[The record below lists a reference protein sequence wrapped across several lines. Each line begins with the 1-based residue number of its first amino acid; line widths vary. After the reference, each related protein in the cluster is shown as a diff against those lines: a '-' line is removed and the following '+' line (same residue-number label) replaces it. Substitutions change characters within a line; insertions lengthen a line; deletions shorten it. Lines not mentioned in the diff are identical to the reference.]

1 MVLSQ
6 VVNVATVS
14 TPACCCRCSARSSES
29 EWVRALWAGWTANTP
44 APLAWSTAAACTAS
58 AGRPPDAIAPA
69 TMNRR
74 PASWSARVP
83 ANGPSPCDPAPGGP
97 DIPIPDITVPD
108 IPVPEGCP
116 RRALAAGI
124 AVTALAAA
132 RMCAG
137 VVPQQPPTRDT
148 PASANRRK

>member
-1 MVLSQ
+1 M
-6 VVNVATVS
+6 
-14 TPACCCRCSARSSES
+14 
-29 EWVRALWAGWTANTP
+29 RALWAGWTANTP
-44 APLAWSTAAACTAS
+44 APWACSTAAACTAS
-58 AGRPPDAIAPA
+58 AGRPPDAIAAA

-83 ANGPSPCDPAPGGP
+83 ANGAAGGADVP
-97 DIPIPDITVPD
+97 VPDITVPAS
-108 IPVPEGCP
+108 GSGGWL
-116 RRALAAGI
+116 RRALGAGT
-124 AVTALAAA
+124 AVTAPAAA